1 MGDLRGLIEAVERG
15 EYHRE
20 CGLARYTALYEALGG
35 PRQNIPNWG
44 RILDAMRNPPRKAAA
59 ILRALESEATP

>member
-1 MGDLRGLIEAVERG
+1 MTIRGLIEAIERG
-15 EYHRE
+15 DYHRE

-44 RILDAMRNPPRKAAA
+44 QILDAMRNPPKEAAA
-59 ILRALESEATP
+59 ILRALEGDA

>member
-1 MGDLRGLIEAVERG
+1 MTLARLIEAVERG

-44 RILDAMRNPPRKAAA
+44 KILDAMRKPPKEAAA
-59 ILRALESEATP
+59 ILRAMEGRDG

>member
-1 MGDLRGLIEAVERG
+1 MTIRGLIEAIERG

-44 RILDAMRNPPRKAAA
+44 KILDAMRKPPKEAAA
-59 ILRALESEATP
+59 ILRALEGGRE